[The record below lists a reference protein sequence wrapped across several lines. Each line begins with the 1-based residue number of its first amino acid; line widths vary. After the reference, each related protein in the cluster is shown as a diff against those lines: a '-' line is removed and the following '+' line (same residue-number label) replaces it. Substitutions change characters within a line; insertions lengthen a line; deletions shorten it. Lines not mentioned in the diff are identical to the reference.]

1 MSSGSREIKRRS
13 NQKKTRLKKQRL
25 NTTIMATKTGQVGA
39 MVVDLPSLN
48 KVQVCLLSQPR
59 LIPLMVLASPSDI
72 SSQQLREMNQQYSPL
87 HVVQLPLLPVRP
99 LAASKIAHMHSSHT
113 HNRTRTRSRHI
124 QIRLLEELRTLFV
137 KAGADASSQPA
148 RYKS

>member
-1 MSSGSREIKRRS
+1 M
-13 NQKKTRLKKQRL
+13 T
-25 NTTIMATKTGQVGA
+25 TGQVEA

>member
-1 MSSGSREIKRRS
+1 
-13 NQKKTRLKKQRL
+13 
-25 NTTIMATKTGQVGA
+25 

-72 SSQQLREMNQQYSPL
+72 TNQQLREMNQQYSPL
-87 HVVQLPLLPVRP
+87 HVVQLPLLPVRRP
-99 LAASKIAHMHSSHT
+99 LARIEDRTHMHSSHT
-113 HNRTRTRSRHI
+113 HTHTHNRTRTRHI

-137 KAGADASSQPA
+137 KAGADAGSQPA